1 MPGNQQEAF
10 EKSWAGNTGFIVSL
24 GKPYYWQAPT
34 SKEKDFYIASLIKI
48 FRKYTG
54 GKLPQLI
61 GFPARDLEMLGSASP
76 APEGRQT
83 SVTKMQTPP
92 ISQTSLPSPRQI
104 PAAASPRPQSPYSA
118 PAPSGEINQSESQD
132 HGAYGQN
139 EYRPMNR
146 EGQRL
151 PSEDV

>member
-1 MPGNQQEAF
+1 MTKSESSSWLCAGRARFEFIKRARTPGTFSIGKTWNLDELTAIQSYTAFMPGNQQEAF

-61 GFPARDLEMLGSASP
+61 GFPAGISRCWDLLHQCQKDD
-76 APEGRQT
+76 RH
-83 SVTKMQTPP
+83 
-92 ISQTSLPSPRQI
+92 
-104 PAAASPRPQSPYSA
+104 QS
-118 PAPSGEINQSESQD
+118 
-132 HGAYGQN
+132 
-139 EYRPMNR
+139 
-146 EGQRL
+146 
-151 PSEDV
+151 